1 MRRTC
6 TISLKNIVLG
16 NTGGCTPNSD
26 DDFVIKIH
34 LYKNNN
40 LVKTLPE
47 MIIKYRDFDI
57 YNHTINFDVS
67 DEELQNDFY
76 LEFYPKACPD
86 NSVKVKEKYIPIN
99 LSCMFQITSTN
110 TKISAET
117 VNNVTTLKYLSIPEN
132 RTDRDLATVRLAIF
146 LRQRELLQLRGF
158 QKKDIIDN
166 TKVYIEGKEIGSFEK
181 TFYFSEAF
189 DIFYADVNVNV
200 LEIDKSKTITVKYR
214 DTLVGTHTVSCIKD
228 ETAIVDMHNSIELET
243 PAGQSEETSRRI
255 VIGGTSERK
264 TIDYYSCNDCI
275 KYQESDSITLNMISS
290 VRDNRFFTIEEVKKK
305 GITVNIIN
313 VNTNESKKLTEIK
326 GDYLGKLLNLRQ
338 IKDLTGFDL
347 LESGSHKIE
356 FIYNGDGNK
365 YGSYEIATTKRKKPY
380 ELSLVNEYSRTK
392 ENVLSNVVTYLHTN
406 FYYETANGCGAQL
419 YYDKLDFEYD
429 VKIYE
434 SDSNLP
440 ESNWTLNMNILGDY
454 MYTLADKILTEP
466 EGTIIGYFDI
476 NYNKITKAFFKIK
489 TKVKIKT
496 ICGEIIEVEN
506 SENDV
511 YTK

>member
-47 MIIKYRDFDI
+47 IVIKYGDFDI

-117 VNNVTTLKYLSIPEN
+117 VNDVTTLKYLSIPEN
-132 RTDRDLATVRLAIF
+132 STDRDLATVRLSIF

-166 TKVYIEGKEIGSFEK
+166 TKVYIEGKEIGSFAE

-228 ETAIVDMHNSIELET
+228 ETAIVDIHNSIELEV
-243 PAGQSEETSRRI
+243 GSIQSGETTRRI

-264 TIDYYSCNDCI
+264 TIDYSTCNDCI
-275 KYQESDSITLNMISS
+275 KIQDLGHVRLNMISS
-290 VRDNRFFTIEEVKKK
+290 VRDNRFFTVEDVKRN

-326 GDYLGKLLNLRQ
+326 GNYLGKALDFEE

-347 LESGSHKIE
+347 LENGSHKME

-365 YGSYEIATTKRKKPY
+365 YGSYEIVTTKRNKPY
-380 ELSLVNEYSRTK
+380 EFSITNEYSKTK
-392 ENVLSNVVTYLHTN
+392 DNVLSNVATVLHTN
-406 FYYETANGCGAQL
+406 LYYETANGCGANL
-419 YYDKLDFEYD
+419 YYDKLNFEVD
-429 VKIYE
+429 AKIYE
-434 SDSNLP
+434 SDNNS
-440 ESNWTLNMNILGDY
+440 SGWVLNPNAVADSI
-454 MYTLADKILTEP
+454 TSFADKIFTEP
-466 EGTIIGYFDI
+466 DGTTIYYFDI

-506 SENDV
+506 SENDI
-511 YTK
+511 YAK